1 MSDITLQLQS
11 LIKEQAERILALRE
25 RVVGCRVN
33 YYYPDMIAYYTW
45 VHTVKRFL
53 WKYFT
58 GDESAEEFCKLSK
71 ESISLEQ
78 QEELLAILNAIAA
91 LPTIIKNEIRMKNE
105 KETNFVVTVN
115 NNNTQS
121 QNQEQSMLV
130 QQFLDAF
137 RDELTGRQL
146 KELRSVIAES
156 DNDLHKAK
164 PKIIDKLMEFGGNV
178 ASNILATLLTNSA
191 FGLCL

>member
-1 MSDITLQLQS
+1 MREPTLQS
-11 LIKEQAERILALRE
+11 LIKKHKKRIKTLRE
-25 RVVGCRVN
+25 TQVG
-33 YYYPDMIAYYTW
+33 YDYPDMQAYYTW

-71 ESISLEQ
+71 ESFSLEQ

-105 KETNFVVTVN
+105 KETNIVVNVSN
-115 NNNTQS
+115 NNSQS
-121 QNQEQSMLV
+121 QNQEQSMIV

-137 RDELTGRQL
+137 RDELTGQQL
-146 KELRSVIAES
+146 KELKSVIEEAG
-156 DNDLHKAK
+156 NDLQKAK
-164 PKIIDKLMEFGGNV
+164 PNIIAKLMEFGGNV

>member
-1 MSDITLQLQS
+1 MSDITLQS
-11 LIKEQAERILALRE
+11 LIKKHKKRIKTLRE
-25 RVVGCRVN
+25 TQVG
-33 YYYPDMIAYYTW
+33 YDYPDMQAYYDW
-45 VHTVKRFL
+45 MEIAKRFL
-53 WKYFT
+53 RKYFP
-58 GDESAEEFCKLSK
+58 GDESVVEFCKLS
-71 ESISLEQ
+71 EERISRDQ
-78 QEELLAILNAIAA
+78 QEKLLSILNAFVVI
-91 LPTIIKNEIRMKNE
+91 PQIIKNNIQIG
-105 KETNFVVTVN
+105 KEGTIVNVTVN
-115 NNNTQS
+115 NNNSQS

-178 ASNILATLLTNSA
+178 ASNILATILTNSA
-191 FGLCL
+191 FWQCL